1 LISYNDEGIISAKN
15 WKQILEPYDYVKLKK
30 RYKRFTDAN
39 GESGQVY
46 EILYL
51 ISK

>member
-1 LISYNDEGIISAKN
+1 
-15 WKQILEPYDYVKLKK
+15 LKK

-39 GESGQVY
+39 GEGGQVY